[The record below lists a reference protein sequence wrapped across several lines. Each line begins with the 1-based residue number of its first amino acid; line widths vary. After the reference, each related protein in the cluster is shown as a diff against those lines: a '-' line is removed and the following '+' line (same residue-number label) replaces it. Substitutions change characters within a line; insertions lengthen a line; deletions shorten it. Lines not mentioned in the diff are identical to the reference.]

1 MLTLAALVTMALL
14 DKVRT
19 RNHCLQIALSSAVL
33 GKGIGSAEVVP
44 LHSLFAVHLLL
55 SSGQRRSLLG

>member
-1 MLTLAALVTMALL
+1 MLTLAVLVTMALL

-19 RNHCLQIALSSAVL
+19 RIHSLQIALSSAVL

-44 LHSLFAVHLLL
+44 LHFLFAVHLLL
-55 SSGQRRSLLG
+55 LPVQRRSLLG